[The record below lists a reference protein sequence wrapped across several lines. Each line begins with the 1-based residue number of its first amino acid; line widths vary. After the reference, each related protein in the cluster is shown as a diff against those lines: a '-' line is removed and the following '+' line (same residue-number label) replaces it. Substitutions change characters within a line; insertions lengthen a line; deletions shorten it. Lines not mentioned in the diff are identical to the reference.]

1 MKMAPSIKIIVDER
15 GNIIADFDGF
25 RGEDCLG
32 AERHLRDRL
41 LKYGVKISE
50 RKAVLKG
57 DGESTEQRIKQRR
70 YLWRKS

>member
-32 AERHLRDRL
+32 AERQLRDKL
-41 LKYGVKISE
+41 LKYGVQISE
-50 RKAVLKG
+50 RKAVLKEHN
-57 DGESTEQRIKQRR
+57 ESSEQTIKERR
-70 YLWRKS
+70 TLWRKS